1 MPETSTILQ
10 DGVDRFREAAGNL
23 THEFQRVQRELRV
36 RRKKIEKRL
45 ETSRKDIEKRFAS
58 QRKDLGKRLETQRKQ
73 IEKRT
78 QKLRNE
84 LEKNPAIKRLDAI
97 RKDAAKQIEQGVAD
111 VLNALQIASRSDLQR
126 VDRKISA
133 LSKQVKEMNKR
144 KRSNGSASPTA

>member
-10 DGVDRFREAAGNL
+10 DGVDRFREAAETL
-23 THEFQRVQRELRV
+23 TTELRA
-36 RRKKIEKRL
+36 RRKKLEKRL
-45 ETSRKDIEKRFAS
+45 QTGRKDLEKRFS
-58 QRKDLGKRLETQRKQ
+58 TQRKDLGKRLETQRKQ

-78 QKLRNE
+78 QKLRSE
-84 LEKNPAIKRLDAI
+84 IEKNPAIKRLDTM

-144 KRSNGSASPTA
+144 KRPNGSASPTA

>member
-10 DGVDRFREAAGNL
+10 DGVDRFREAAGNV
-23 THEFQRVQRELRV
+23 THELQRVQRDLRA

-45 ETSRKDIEKRFAS
+45 ETGRKDIEKRFAS

-78 QKLRNE
+78 QKLRGE
-84 LEKNPAIKRLDAI
+84 LEKNAAIKRLDAI
-97 RKDAAKQIEQGVAD
+97 RKDAAKQIEQGVSD

-133 LSKQVKEMNKR
+133 LSKQVKEMSKR
-144 KRSNGSASPTA
+144 KRPNGSASPTA